1 MVAFSYIKF
10 SAVIKKAE
18 MVNVM
23 ILTSV
28 LSTEE
33 HVPTVAR
40 ISMADSLAAVKMAH
54 SKLETGK
61 SNKITQ

>member
-1 MVAFSYIKF
+1 MVS
-10 SAVIKKAE
+10 
-18 MVNVM
+18 VM

-28 LSTEE
+28 LSMEE
-33 HVPTVAR
+33 HVLTVAR
-40 ISMADSLAAVKMAH
+40 ISMVDSLAAVKMDH

>member
-1 MVAFSYIKF
+1 MVS
-10 SAVIKKAE
+10 
-18 MVNVM
+18 VM
-23 ILTSV
+23 ILTNV
-28 LSTEE
+28 LLTEE
-33 HVPTVAR
+33 HVPMVAK

>member
-1 MVAFSYIKF
+1 MVAFSYIQF

-18 MVNVM
+18 MANVM
-23 ILTSV
+23 ILTNV
-28 LSTEE
+28 LLTEE
-33 HVPTVAR
+33 HVLTVAR
-40 ISMADSLAAVKMAH
+40 ILMVDSLAAVKMAH